1 MVDYSTKYIYN
12 ENYKI
17 FSRDSKYLFVDFE
30 SASWFRTNRSGYD
43 FINKIKV
50 LKSIQNALSETGA
63 ELGIGEKVLHNAMS
77 SFIQELVENKILIEE
92 NAIMETEN
100 NAIEYPNT
108 IWVHVTNIC
117 NLSCPFCYSDANK
130 DNTYNID
137 YMNVLEFLEKLPQEG
152 RKKVIISGGEPFLYK
167 NLKKLVIGLKSLGFI
182 VNIITNGTCGREY
195 YPDIIPLIDLL
206 QVSIDGSTECV
217 NATTRGKDSLE
228 RTLRNIRYA
237 KELGVK
243 DLYVSFTASRYN
255 IMDLPNMPEF
265 LFENKINHIH
275 ITKLLPVGRGKI
287 NLVDLSPDQEVY
299 EKSIEAFKK
308 KIQIC
313 NQKIYSIRESKEVFL
328 EEKDKTKFL
337 TVSFA
342 GDQLDT
348 VMKGYKVTGCGA
360 GDATLSINY
369 DGKVYPCTSL
379 NEETECLGNIADN
392 NIIQIIEE
400 GKKIAYELCVDNLP
414 ECKECQLKYFCGGG
428 CRACARNYDC
438 IKGKEPDC
446 ESYKER
452 IWEYMWT
459 LEG

>member
-1 MVDYSTKYIYN
+1 MS
-12 ENYKI
+12 
-17 FSRDSKYLFVDFE
+17 
-30 SASWFRTNRSGYD
+30 
-43 FINKIKV
+43 
-50 LKSIQNALSETGA
+50 QTGA
-63 ELGIGEKVLHNAMS
+63 ELGIGEKVLHNTMS

-92 NAIMETEN
+92 NAIMETEI

-117 NLSCPFCYSDANK
+117 NLSCPFCYSDAKK

-228 RTLRNIRYA
+228 RTLRNIQYA

-414 ECKECQLKYFCGGG
+414 ECIECQLKYFCGGG

>member
-30 SASWFRTNRSGYD
+30 NASWFRTNRSGYD

-50 LKSIQNALSETGA
+50 LKSIQNALSETGT

-92 NAIMETEN
+92 NVIMETEN

-130 DNTYNID
+130 DNIYNIN
-137 YMNVLEFLEKLPQEG
+137 YMEVLEFLEKLPEEG

-167 NLKKLVIGLKSLGFI
+167 DLKKLVIGLKNLGFI

-195 YPDIIPLIDLL
+195 YPEIIPLIDLL
-206 QVSIDGSTECV
+206 QVSIDGSTECINV
-217 NATTRGKDSLE
+217 ATRGKGSLE
-228 RTLRNIRYA
+228 KTLCNIQYA
-237 KELGVK
+237 KELEVK
-243 DLYVSFTASRYN
+243 DLYVSFTASKYN

-313 NQKIYSIRESKEVFL
+313 NQKIYVIRESKEVFL

-369 DGKVYPCTSL
+369 NGKVYPCTSL
-379 NEETECLGNIADN
+379 NEETECLGNIVDD

-414 ECKECQLKYFCGGG
+414 ECKGCKLKYFCGGG
-428 CRACARNYDC
+428 CRACAQNYDC

-459 LEG
+459 IEG